1 MKIELIALGKTSE
14 KYLKTGIEKYTTRLS
29 HYKPRLDYTEIP
41 IPSKLYSGSNHKRA
55 METEADLVL
64 RKITDSDHLTL
75 LDDKGKMY
83 SSVEFAARFE
93 KMLLSSH
100 RKWILLIG
108 GPYGFAPELKE
119 RADSLLS
126 LSRMT
131 FSHQMV
137 RLITLE
143 QLYRA
148 QTIINK
154 QSYHHE

>member
-1 MKIELIALGKTSE
+1 MKIELIAVGKTAE
-14 KYLKTGIEKYTTRLS
+14 KYLKSGIEKYTKRLS
-29 HYKPRLDYTEIP
+29 HYKPQITYTEIP

-55 METEADLVL
+55 METEAEMVL
-64 RKITDSDHLTL
+64 KKISDSDHLTL
-75 LDDKGKMY
+75 LDDKGEMY
-83 SSVEFAARFE
+83 SSVKFAARFE

-108 GPYGFAPELKE
+108 GPFGFAAELKE

-137 RLITLE
+137 RLIILE